1 MAFHFGDFHLD
12 PAARELRQG
21 DKLLD
26 LARRTFDGL
35 VFLIEHRDRAVSRD
49 ELIEVLWGKPV
60 EDIQVTQLVMRLR
73 RLLGDD
79 SNEPTF
85 IRAVPGFG
93 YRWIAETRELPAE
106 REAGGADGQPETAV
120 PAGQP
125 SKPTPSES
133 QRRRWR
139 AIMVKLAAATG
150 LAAVLAYA
158 VFALWPDTRPAQMPG
173 ETIVIMPL
181 ELDSAAGAE
190 VGWARLGA
198 MDLIGSRLREAGLPV
213 PPSES
218 VISALQAQDNLPEAE
233 LLAVL
238 RDALGAEILIQ
249 GSIERADPGWTV
261 ALAAS
266 HPDGHGHTVQSEPAE
281 IIPAAHHAADLLLA
295 ALGHPVPET
304 STTDVTLSEWVQRVR
319 AAGLALEIDAARAII
334 EEAPDDLRRKP
345 ELRNEL
351 AWIEM
356 RAGRPAAVVAI
367 TDELLDDPVVMQQPR
382 LHAQVLITH
391 GVAQVMEH
399 GSWQAGEQ
407 SFDAVVQV
415 LDDEP
420 WAPELG
426 RALMM
431 RSAARSVQQRFDD
444 AARDLGRARALF
456 EAGGDRRG
464 LAQVEN
470 YSGNLELQRGRPG
483 DALAHFRHAIEIDS
497 GLSHIDGLRAN
508 LSAKQRAEMQLLRWS
523 DALDTSERLWALHEH
538 FQKPVD
544 PHRLHS
550 LGMHRAEVLIAL
562 GRHHEARS
570 ILTDFA
576 GADQDIPDYGLRYE
590 MELRARLAWQESDW
604 DGALQASWR
613 ALEIWLADDLSA
625 TGQPAGLALLH
636 QRASLKSGVPMA
648 AAEILPT
655 VPDSGQLAAY
665 LVARAE
671 WAVHQGTDDRTVEQY
686 FHQAAL
692 QAESRAEPAT
702 YVLVADAYA
711 RWLLTRDRFSE
722 ALAVAG
728 RVARWAEEDYLS
740 ALLQLEVLHA
750 SDRREAWQATRGR
763 ALSLA
768 GEREV
773 PARLL
778 EMP

>member
-1 MAFHFGDFHLD
+1 MTFHFGDFHLD

-21 DKLLD
+21 DQLVD

-49 ELIEVLWGKPV
+49 ELIDELWGKPV

-79 SNEPTF
+79 SSEPTF

-93 YRWIAETRELPAE
+93 YRWIAETRVLPAE
-106 REAGGADGQPETAV
+106 SEPGEADAQSVPVVAAEPKPE
-120 PAGQP
+120 PALP
-125 SKPTPSES
+125 HP
-133 QRRRWR
+133 RRRRLWATIVVL
-139 AIMVKLAAATG
+139 AIAAGLIAALFHLVSVLRPGEQPVEAPGEAVVILPLEIQAAA
-150 LAAVLAYA
+150 A
-158 VFALWPDTRPAQMPG
+158 
-173 ETIVIMPL
+173 
-181 ELDSAAGAE
+181 AE

-218 VISALQAQDNLPEAE
+218 VISVVQAQGNLPEAE

-238 RDALGAEILIQ
+238 RDALGAETLVQ
-249 GSIERADPGWTV
+249 GSIEQADHGWII
-261 ALAAS
+261 ALDARQ
-266 HPDGHGHTVQSEPAE
+266 PDGHAHTVQSEPGE
-281 IIPAAHHAADLLLA
+281 IISAAHHAANLLLA
-295 ALGHPVPET
+295 ALGHAVPET
-304 STTDVTLSEWVQRVR
+304 GTTDVTLGEWVQRVR

-334 EEAPDDLRRKP
+334 GEAPEHLQREP

-356 RAGRPAAVVAI
+356 RAGRPDAVMAI
-367 TDELLDDPVVMQQPR
+367 TSELLNDPAVQQQAR
-382 LHAQVLITH
+382 LHARVLITH

-407 SFDAVVQV
+407 FFDTVVEV
-415 LDDEP
+415 LENEL

-431 RSAARSVQQRFDD
+431 RSAARGIQQRYDD

-456 EAGGDRRG
+456 ESGGDRRG
-464 LAQVEN
+464 MAQVEN
-470 YSGNLELQRGRPG
+470 YFGNLELQRGRPG
-483 DALAHFRHAIEIDS
+483 DALAHFRNAIEIDS

-523 DALDTSERLWALHEH
+523 DALDTSEQLWALHEH

-562 GRHHEARS
+562 GRHREARA

-576 GADQDIPDYGLRYE
+576 GADQAIPDYGLRYE
-590 MELRARLAWQESDW
+590 MELRARLAWQEADW
-604 DGALQASWR
+604 DGALQASWQ
-613 ALEIWLADDLSA
+613 ALEIWLSDELSA
-625 TGQPAGLALLH
+625 SDQPAGLALLH
-636 QRASLKSGVPMA
+636 QRTSLKSGVPMA
-648 AAEILPT
+648 AAELLPR
-655 VPDSGQLAAY
+655 VPESGQLAAY
-665 LVARAE
+665 LVASAE
-671 WAVHQGTDDRTVEQY
+671 WAVHQGDDDQSVEQY
-686 FHQAAL
+686 FHQATL
-692 QAESRAEPAT
+692 QAESRAEPAVH
-702 YVLVADAYA
+702 VLVADAYA

-728 RVARWAEEDYLS
+728 RIARWAEEDYLS

-750 SDRREAWQATRGR
+750 SDRREAWQVARSR
-763 ALSLA
+763 AQQLA

-773 PARLL
+773 PVHLL
-778 EMP
+778 AMP